1 MDDSGSIKGVISS
14 RPFTLLEAFSQVL
27 RRWYIV
33 LLVGAAGAAGT
44 YVLKDRFRPAYESE
58 ASFRILRAVQ
68 APVVDSQVH
77 IPVED
82 PPEPAVLATSLRDE
96 ALANQSLD
104 ALFAAH
110 PKVFAHELARGREA
124 YVKFLRKHAKLEP
137 KTEKLYGVVARG
149 KSPEQARA
157 FVAWIISQA
166 MTSYR
171 RMQTERAKT
180 LSKFTG
186 TQADKAKQKLT
197 AHEDKMIAH
206 LRQHPDLLVG
216 ALDRDR
222 RLNTAGPDRM
232 RVQSVL
238 RRAGSSLSDKDPAL
252 RALMEQRNRLRA
264 ELRSLEDADD
274 TSPSSGAA
282 RLKELNQAKA
292 RLNALKVQGLGED
305 HPTVKQAKREI
316 ARLDAA
322 AMAARPGQ
330 ATRTSAYS
338 ARVRAKL
345 KEIDKKLGKK
355 LKRST
360 TSPRLEAKWGEMV
373 REQRLLL
380 GNYDSLNR
388 LASSAAYSNRLGD
401 AEAKLLAKPVETAT
415 TPKQPIGVKPKM
427 ILAAGCALSLLL
439 GLGLALVIGGF
450 DRKIYGDH
458 EVTPLLGLP
467 LLAVLERQSK
477 GQLKRGAAKPD
488 QAEERLMAWSKTEE
502 QVEVGVRLPADGGEA
517 RPTPVGDFDSLI
529 DDGGV
534 LALPPA
540 RGEAAGGAEGGP
552 LVKAAS
558 MNIGNILEEDR
569 AVTLRI
575 RTVVTTAPAAAGL
588 FLTTAP
594 RSAGADQMRL
604 LASRLQDQAE
614 PCQVVVVTSWEP
626 GVGRT
631 TLAANLALAMAES
644 RRRTLLIDTCGGDAA
659 LTRMFGLRPE
669 EETSLY
675 AQLSARMAG
684 TTDTWSLYKVA
695 EALSVIPAGTEPR
708 PMAPMLSSLAFAE
721 LVDQLKS
728 IFDVL
733 IFDSVAL
740 DRGSDAVVL
749 QQQADTVLAVVR
761 RKRSKLTGFAE
772 LARQIDP
779 PRLSGVIFNRA

>member
-1 MDDSGSIKGVISS
+1 MDDSGSTKGVSSS

-27 RRWYIV
+27 RRCYIV
-33 LLVGAAGAAGT
+33 LLVGAVGAAGT
-44 YVLKDRFRPAYESE
+44 YVLKDHFRPSYESE

-68 APVVDSQVH
+68 APMVDSQVR

-96 ALANQSLD
+96 ALASQSFD

-110 PKVFAHELARGREA
+110 PKVFAAELARGRED
-124 YVKFLRKHAKLEP
+124 YVTFLRKHAKLEP

-149 KSPEQARA
+149 KSPEQARE
-157 FVAWIISQA
+157 FVAWIVSRA

-171 RMQTERAKT
+171 SMQTERAKT

-186 TQADKAKQKLT
+186 GQADKAKRKLT
-197 AHEDKMIAH
+197 EHEDKMIAY

-222 RLNTAGPDRM
+222 RLSTAGPDRM
-232 RVQSVL
+232 RVQAVL

-274 TSPSSGAA
+274 TAPSSGAA

-316 ARLDAA
+316 SRLEAA
-322 AMAARPGQ
+322 ALAARPGQ
-330 ATRTSAYS
+330 ATRTSAYT

-355 LKRST
+355 LKRTT
-360 TSPRLEAKWGEMV
+360 TSPRLEARWGEMV

-380 GNYDSLNR
+380 GSYDSLNR
-388 LASSAAYSNRLGD
+388 LASSAAYSNQLGD

-458 EVTPLLGLP
+458 EVVPLLGRP

-477 GQLKRGAAKPD
+477 GQLTRGAAKPD
-488 QAEERLMAWSKTEE
+488 EAEERLMAWSKTEE
-502 QVEVGVRLPADGGEA
+502 EVEVGVRLPADGGEA

-534 LALPPA
+534 LALPPG
-540 RGEAAGGAEGGP
+540 RGEAEGGP

-604 LASRLQDQAE
+604 LANRLQDQAE
-614 PCQVVVVTSWEP
+614 PSQVVVVCSWEP

-659 LTRMFGLRPE
+659 LTRLFGLRPE

-684 TTDTWSLYKVA
+684 TTETWSLYKVA

-772 LARQIDP
+772 LSRQIDP
-779 PRLSGVIFNRA
+779 PRLKGVVFNRA